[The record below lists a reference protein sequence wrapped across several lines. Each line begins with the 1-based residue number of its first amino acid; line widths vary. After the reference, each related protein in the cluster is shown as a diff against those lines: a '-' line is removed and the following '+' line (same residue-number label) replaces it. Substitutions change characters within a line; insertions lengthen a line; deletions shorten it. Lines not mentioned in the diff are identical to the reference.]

1 MKKKRYQDMTAAELA
16 SATRQYD
23 RPGTIDRTRP
33 MTLAER
39 SEEQKAR
46 RAGRPK
52 IGLGIERVNISI
64 ERSLLAQADK
74 VARRQKVGRSELIA
88 QGLRL
93 VLRAAG

>member
-1 MKKKRYQDMTAAELA
+1 MKKKKYQDMTAAELA
-16 SATRQYD
+16 WATRKYD

-33 MTLAER
+33 MTPAER

-52 IGLGIERVNISI
+52 IGMGIQRINISI
-64 ERSLLAQADK
+64 EGSLLAQADEA
-74 VARRQKVGRSELIA
+74 ARRQKVGRSQLIA
-88 QGLRL
+88 EGLRL